1 MFMILFNR
9 DKPEEAYTFGP
20 FDTKDEALAHAK
32 EMYRTGKILW
42 TIYPHIHNSD
52 KDQ

>member
-1 MFMILFNR
+1 MFMILFNL

-20 FDTKDEALAHAK
+20 FDTKGEALEYAK
-32 EMYRTGKILW
+32 NMYWGSKILW

-52 KDQ
+52 KD